1 MSYYFLQPPTPL
13 QTDKQPAEFPIH
25 ALPENIG
32 EYVTQ
37 VAKAVQV
44 HHDMTAV
51 LSLAVLASC
60 AQGKARIQITPEW
73 TEELNLYIAV
83 VAEPGQ
89 RKSKIFS
96 TLTKPVTDY
105 VNTYNSENAADICA
119 YRNKLARLISH
130 KNSLINS
137 NASDENIAN
146 VQAEISELMAHPK
159 SEMRLIASDCTSEA
173 LASVMSS
180 NNDKIAILTDEGVFE
195 VMAGLYNN
203 GKANINIYLNSYD
216 GQAISIDRKSSGSLI
231 LKRPLISFG
240 VCCQPSVIGDFI
252 SDKCFIGKGLVQR
265 FMFCQPPSLTRTR
278 KLCTTPI
285 DENLKNKYYKVIYK
299 LLHMKDS
306 DKMITLSP
314 EAYAL
319 FEKYYDEIETRIS
332 REDKYS
338 LNRTFLSKLAGK
350 TARIC
355 GLLHLCSNSANCPV
369 SAETMANAIAISRY
383 FDEQNSFLFNES
395 PDMITAEYI
404 LDRIKANALK
414 DRCDTYRARDLKR
427 FCQKYNSAQ
436 LDEGLIILEE
446 HGYIAF
452 EPDNKSKPNRKY
464 GIYVLNP
471 FWLRQ
476 LACQAPVNKT
486 SSI

>member
-1 MSYYFLQPPTPL
+1 
-13 QTDKQPAEFPIH
+13 
-25 ALPENIG
+25 
-32 EYVTQ
+32 
-37 VAKAVQV
+37 
-44 HHDMTAV
+44 
-51 LSLAVLASC
+51 
-60 AQGKARIQITPEW
+60 
-73 TEELNLYIAV
+73 
-83 VAEPGQ
+83 
-89 RKSKIFS
+89 
-96 TLTKPVTDY
+96 
-105 VNTYNSENAADICA
+105 
-119 YRNKLARLISH
+119 
-130 KNSLINS
+130 
-137 NASDENIAN
+137 
-146 VQAEISELMAHPK
+146 
-159 SEMRLIASDCTSEA
+159 
-173 LASVMSS
+173 
-180 NNDKIAILTDEGVFE
+180 
-195 VMAGLYNN
+195 
-203 GKANINIYLNSYD
+203 
-216 GQAISIDRKSSGSLI
+216 
-231 LKRPLISFG
+231 
-240 VCCQPSVIGDFI
+240 
-252 SDKCFIGKGLVQR
+252 
-265 FMFCQPPSLTRTR
+265 
-278 KLCTTPI
+278 
-285 DENLKNKYYKVIYK
+285 
-299 LLHMKDS
+299 MKDS
-306 DKMITLSP
+306 DRMITLSP

-332 REDKYS
+332 REGKYS

-436 LDEGLIILEE
+436 LDEGLIIIEE
-446 HGYIAF
+446 HGYISF

-476 LACQAPVNKT
+476 FACQAPVNKT